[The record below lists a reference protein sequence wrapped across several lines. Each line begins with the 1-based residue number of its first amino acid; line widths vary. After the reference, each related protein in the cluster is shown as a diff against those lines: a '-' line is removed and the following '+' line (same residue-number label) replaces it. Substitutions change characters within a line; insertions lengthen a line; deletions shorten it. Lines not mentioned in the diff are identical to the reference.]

1 MSVTFVIARVLHVV
15 LGVFW
20 AGTLVFNA
28 LFLGPAV
35 GEAGPDGAKVM
46 GGIIRRRFMDIMP
59 LVALVT
65 ILTGL
70 WMYWQHAGGFRGGW
84 AGSPMGIGFGSG
96 GVLAIIAFVI
106 GVAILR
112 PAMSQIGQLAA
123 RAGQSADAAERE
135 TLMSQVA
142 ALRKR
147 ATTAGRWV
155 AALLAVATALMGIA
169 RYL

>member
-1 MSVTFVIARVLHVV
+1 MSVGFVVARVLHVV

-28 LFLGPAV
+28 LFLGPAIA
-35 GEAGPDGAKVM
+35 EAGPDGAKVM

-70 WMYWQHAGGFRGGW
+70 WMFWEHSGGFRGGW
-84 AGSPMGIGFGSG
+84 AGSPMGIGFGTG

-106 GVAILR
+106 GVGVLR
-112 PAMSQIGQLAA
+112 PAMAQIGQLAA
-123 RAGQSADAAERE
+123 RAGQTGDAAERE
-135 TLMSQVA
+135 ALMAQVA
-142 ALRKR
+142 GLRKR
-147 ATTAGRWV
+147 ATAAGRWV
-155 AALLAVATALMGIA
+155 AALLALTTVAMGMA